1 MKWKVTRMCWE
12 PGFLARVK
20 EDADMIA
27 RKLNQKETSLLTF
40 EMVCFLKKKN
50 SAVFLE
56 RLGNRIN
63 SMIAITL
70 GTQTLNGMRGV
81 TKSPKQSVNHNMS
94 WGR

>member
-40 EMVCFLKKKN
+40 EMVCFLKKKKFSCVPRKAWKQDQLN
-50 SAVFLE
+50 DSNHSWYADSKWHE
-56 RLGNRIN
+56 RG
-63 SMIAITL
+63 
-70 GTQTLNGMRGV
+70 
-81 TKSPKQSVNHNMS
+81 H
-94 WGR
+94 